1 MLNQDTKMQ
10 RYTPAKLADQ
20 YYILDT
26 TTSPAKVA
34 VIDAMNG
41 RQGDNMRA
49 IPLAFVSDNT
59 PVDLTATKITLKVL
73 DHAGVVKVTDTV
85 INAVDLS
92 GGLIVFGLPATFYQN
107 VGEVERAYFTL
118 TKIDPVTNVEQVI
131 STVNVTF
138 TVLENGIDV
147 SKQQSTI
154 YISSLDRILHSTEN
168 IATTAS
174 QNTFTVPQSFSAL
187 TASTV
192 SASSISSPT
201 LSTMSQ
207 STASVSDSVSSLALQ
222 TNSNKSSLN
231 AVSSAV
237 QTLSSSLKSLTAS
250 SSTSSTVSDSDD
262 YVALSTSVSANSVTT
277 SSVVARLDGLDTEL
291 ASMPSS
297 FVNVDDYNTLS
308 ESVANLAT
316 DNGALSLAQSA
327 LDKANSV
334 SSVASSNAEDIT
346 SMSSAVTSI
355 SNIQLSDHDTS
366 GVAVAGF
373 KALLV
378 ANATMKMLSTAIQ
391 QGNLTG
397 MSSSYSSV
405 ASSLYSLNALTVK
418 SMLDTHHD
426 FFNDLNNTY
435 S

>member
-1 MLNQDTKMQ
+1 MQ

-26 TTSPAKVA
+26 TTSPTKVA
-34 VIDAMNG
+34 VLDAANG

-49 IPLAFVSDNT
+49 VPLAFVSDNT
-59 PVDLTATKITLKVL
+59 PCDLTDTKITFKCL

-85 INAVDLS
+85 INAVDLQ
-92 GGLIVFGLPATFYQN
+92 GGLVVFGLPAKFYQN

-118 TKIDPVTNVEQVI
+118 SKTDPVTKVEQVI

-147 SKQQSTI
+147 SKQQSAI
-154 YISSLDRILHSTEN
+154 YISALDRILNATEN
-168 IATTAS
+168 IATTTS
-174 QNTFTVPQSFSAL
+174 QNSFTVPQQFSTL

-201 LSTMSQ
+201 LSDITK
-207 STASVSDSVSSLALQ
+207 STASVSESITSLASE
-222 TNSNKSSLN
+222 TNSNKSNIN

-237 QTLSSSLKSLTAS
+237 QTLSSSLKSLTTSSSAS
-250 SSTSSTVSDSDD
+250 SATSSADD

-277 SSVVARLDGLDTEL
+277 SSVVARVDGLDNEL

-297 FVNVDDYNTLS
+297 FVKVDDFNTLS
-308 ESVANLAT
+308 NTVATLAT
-316 DNGALSLAQSA
+316 DNDALSLAQSA
-327 LDKANSV
+327 MDKANST
-334 SSVASSNAEDIT
+334 SSVATSNSEDIT
-346 SMSSAVTSI
+346 SMSSAITSM
-355 SNIQLSDHDTS
+355 SNIQQSDHDTS

-378 ANATMKMLSTAIQ
+378 ANATMKMLSTAIS
-391 QGNLTG
+391 QGNLSG
-397 MSSSYSSV
+397 MSNSYTSV
-405 ASSLYSLNALTVK
+405 ATSLYSLNAVTMK
-418 SMLDTHHD
+418 SMLDEHHD

>member
-1 MLNQDTKMQ
+1 MQ

-26 TTSPAKVA
+26 TTSPTKVA
-34 VIDAMNG
+34 VIDVMNG

-49 IPLAFVSDNT
+49 VPLAFTADNT
-59 PVDLTATKITLKVL
+59 PVDLTSTKIVLKVL

-85 INAVDLS
+85 LNPVDLA
-92 GGLIVFGLPATFYQN
+92 GGLVVFGLPATFYEN

-118 TKIDPVTNVEQVI
+118 SKTDPVTGVEQVI

-154 YISSLDRILHSTEN
+154 YISSLDRILNSTEN

-174 QNTFTVPQSFSAL
+174 QNTFTVPQQFTNV

-201 LSTMSQ
+201 LSAMSDD
-207 STASVSDSVSSLALQ
+207 TKSVSDSVTSLVSQ
-222 TNSNKSSLN
+222 TNSNKSNISV
-231 AVSSAV
+231 VSSAV
-237 QTLSSSLKSLTAS
+237 QTLSSSLKSLTTSSSAS
-250 SSTSSTVSDSDD
+250 SATSDNDD
-262 YVALSTSVSANSVTT
+262 YVTLSASVSANSVTT
-277 SSVVARLDGLDTEL
+277 SSLVSRVDGLDTEL

-297 FVNVDDYNTLS
+297 FVKVDDFNTLS
-308 ESVANLAT
+308 NTVADLTT

-327 LDKANSV
+327 MDKANSV
-334 SSVASSNAEDIT
+334 SSATSSNSEDIT
-346 SMSSAVTSI
+346 SMSSVVTSM
-355 SNIQLSDHDTS
+355 SNVQSSDHDTS
-366 GVAVAGF
+366 GVAIAGF

-378 ANATMKMLSTAIQ
+378 ANATMKILSTAIS

-397 MSSSYSSV
+397 MSSSYSAV
-405 ASSLYSLNALTVK
+405 ASSLYSLNAVTMK
-418 SMLDTHHD
+418 SMLDNRHD

>member
-1 MLNQDTKMQ
+1 MLNQDQKMQ
-10 RYTPAKLADQ
+10 RYTPSKLADQ

-26 TTSPAKVA
+26 TTSPNRVA
-34 VIDAMNG
+34 VLDAANG

-49 IPLAFVSDNT
+49 VPLAFTADSI
-59 PVDLTATKITLKVL
+59 PVDLTSTKITLKVL

-85 INAVDLS
+85 LNAVDLN
-92 GGLIVFGLPATFYQN
+92 GGLVVFGLPATFYQN
-107 VGEVERAYFTL
+107 PGEVERAYFTL
-118 TKIDPVTNVEQVI
+118 TKTDPVSNVEQVI

-138 TVLENGIDV
+138 TVLENGIDL
-147 SKQQSTI
+147 SKQNSTI
-154 YISSLDRILHSTEN
+154 YISSLNRILNSTEN
-168 IATTAS
+168 IATTTS
-174 QNTFTVPQSFSAL
+174 QNSFTVPQSFSTL
-187 TASTV
+187 VASTV

-201 LSTMSQ
+201 LSSMSK
-207 STASVSDSVSSLALQ
+207 STASVSDSVTSLASE
-222 TNSNKSSLN
+222 TNSNKSSIN

-237 QTLSSSLKSLTAS
+237 QTLTSSLKSLAAS
-250 SSTSSTVSDSDD
+250 SSASSATSENND

-277 SSVVARLDGLDTEL
+277 SSVVSRLDGLDTEL

-297 FVNVDDYNTLS
+297 FVKIDDFNTLS
-308 ESVANLAT
+308 NTVATLAT

-327 LDKANSV
+327 MDKANSV
-334 SSVASSNAEDIT
+334 SSVASSNVQDIT

-355 SNIQLSDHDTS
+355 SNVQASDHDTS

-378 ANATMKMLSTAIQ
+378 ANATMKMLSTAIA
-391 QGNLTG
+391 QGSLTG
-397 MSSSYSSV
+397 MSASYSSV
-405 ASSLYSLNALTVK
+405 ATSLSALNALTVK
-418 SMLDTHHD
+418 SMLDERHD

>member
-10 RYTPAKLADQ
+10 RYVPNKLADQ

-26 TTSPAKVA
+26 TTSPTKVA
-34 VIDAMNG
+34 VLDAANG

-49 IPLAFVSDNT
+49 IPLAFVSDSI
-59 PVDLTATKITLKVL
+59 PVDLTSTKITLKVL
-73 DHAGVVKVTDTV
+73 DHAGVVKVTNTV
-85 INAVDLS
+85 INPVDLT
-92 GGLIVFGLPATFYQN
+92 GGIIVFGLPARLYEN

-118 TKIDPVTNVEQVI
+118 SKTDPVSGVEQVI

-138 TVLENGIDV
+138 TVLEDGIDL

-154 YISSLDRILHSTEN
+154 YISSLDRILNSTEN
-168 IATTAS
+168 IATTTS
-174 QNTFTVPQSFSAL
+174 QNSFTVPQQFTNV

-201 LSTMSQ
+201 LSAMSK
-207 STASVSDSVSSLALQ
+207 STATVSKSVSSLASQ
-222 TNSNKSSLN
+222 TNSNNSSIN

-250 SSTSSTVSDSDD
+250 SSASSVTSDSDD

-277 SSVVARLDGLDTEL
+277 SSVVARVDGLDTEL

-297 FVNVDDYNTLS
+297 FVKIDDFTTLS
-308 ESVANLAT
+308 NTVANLAT

-327 LDKANSV
+327 MDKANNV
-334 SSVASSNAEDIT
+334 SSACSSNAEDIT
-346 SMSSAVTSI
+346 SMSSVVTSI
-355 SNIQLSDHDTS
+355 SNVQSSDHDTS
-366 GVAVAGF
+366 GVAIAGF

-391 QGNLTG
+391 QGNLSG
-397 MSSSYSSV
+397 MSNSYTSV
-405 ASSLYSLNALTVK
+405 ASSLSALNAVTMK

>member
-1 MLNQDTKMQ
+1 MQ
-10 RYTPAKLADQ
+10 RYVPNKLADQ

-26 TTSPAKVA
+26 TTSPTKVA
-34 VIDAMNG
+34 VLDAMNG

-49 IPLAFVSDNT
+49 IPLAFTSDGI
-59 PVDLTATKITLKVL
+59 PCDLTNTKITLKVL

-85 INAVDLS
+85 INAVDLQ
-92 GGLIVFGLPATFYQN
+92 GGLVVFGLPATFYQN

-118 TKIDPVTNVEQVI
+118 SKTDPVSNTEQVI

-138 TVLENGIDV
+138 TVLENGIDL
-147 SKQQSTI
+147 SKQNSTI
-154 YISSLDRILHSTEN
+154 YISALDRILNATEN

-174 QNTFTVPQSFSAL
+174 QNTFTLPQQFSTL

-201 LSTMSQ
+201 LSSMSND
-207 STASVSDSVSSLALQ
+207 TESVSESVSSLASE
-222 TNSNKSSLN
+222 TNSTKSSVN

-237 QTLSSSLKSLTAS
+237 QTLSSALKSLTTSSSAS
-250 SSTSSTVSDSDD
+250 SATSSSDQ
-262 YVALSTSVSANSVTT
+262 YVALSTSISANSVTT
-277 SSVVARLDGLDTEL
+277 SSVVARVDGLDTEL

-297 FVNVDDYNTLS
+297 FVKIDDFNTLS
-308 ESVANLAT
+308 NTVADLSTNN
-316 DNGALSLAQSA
+316 DALSLAQSA
-327 LDKANSV
+327 MDKANSV

-346 SMSSAVTSI
+346 SMSSVATSI
-355 SNIQLSDHDTS
+355 SNVQQSDHDTS

-378 ANATMKMLSTAIQ
+378 ANATMKMLSTAIS
-391 QGNLTG
+391 QGSLAG
-397 MSSSYSSV
+397 MSASYSSV
-405 ASSLYSLNALTVK
+405 ATSLYSLNAVTMK
-418 SMLDTHHD
+418 SMLDNRHD

>member
-1 MLNQDTKMQ
+1 MLNQDQKMQ
-10 RYTPAKLADQ
+10 RYVPNKLADQ

-26 TTSPAKVA
+26 TTSPNKVA

-49 IPLAFVSDNT
+49 VPLAFVSDNT
-59 PVDLTATKITLKVL
+59 PVDLTSTKIVLKVL
-73 DHAGVVKVTDTV
+73 DHAGVVKATDTL
-85 INAVDLS
+85 INPVDLT
-92 GGLIVFGLPATFYQN
+92 GGLVVFGLPATFYQN
-107 VGEVERAYFTL
+107 VGEVERSYFTL
-118 TKIDPVTNVEQVI
+118 TKTDPVSSVEQVI

-138 TVLENGIDV
+138 TVLENGIDL
-147 SKQQSTI
+147 SKQNSTI
-154 YISSLDRILHSTEN
+154 YISALDRILNSTKN
-168 IATTAS
+168 IATTTS
-174 QNTFTVPQSFSAL
+174 QNAFTVPQTFTNV

-201 LSTMSQ
+201 LSAMSK
-207 STASVSDSVSSLALQ
+207 STTSVSNSVSSLALQ
-222 TNSNKSSLN
+222 TNSNKSSIN
-231 AVSSAV
+231 EVSSAV
-237 QTLSSSLKSLTAS
+237 QTLSSSLKSLTTQSSAS
-250 SSTSSTVSDSDD
+250 SATSSTDD

-277 SSVVARLDGLDTEL
+277 SSVVSRLDGLDTEL

-297 FVNVDDYNTLS
+297 FVNVDDFNTLS
-308 ESVANLAT
+308 NTVADLTT
-316 DNGALSLAQSA
+316 DTGALSLAQSA

-334 SSVASSNAEDIT
+334 SSVATSNSEDIT
-346 SMSSAVTSI
+346 SMSSAVTSM
-355 SNIQLSDHDTS
+355 SNIQQSDHDTS

-378 ANATMKMLSTAIQ
+378 ANATMKMLSTAIS

-397 MSSSYSSV
+397 MSTSYSSV
-405 ASSLYSLNALTVK
+405 ASSLYSLNAVTMK
-418 SMLDTHHD
+418 SMLDDHHD

>member
-49 IPLAFVSDNT
+49 VPLAFVSDSI
-59 PVDLTATKITLKVL
+59 PVDLTSTKITLKVL
-73 DHAGVVKVTDTV
+73 DHAGVVKATDTV
-85 INAVDLS
+85 INPVDLT
-92 GGLIVFGLPATFYQN
+92 GGIIVFGLPATFYQN

-118 TKIDPVTNVEQVI
+118 SKTDPVSGVEQVI

-138 TVLENGIDV
+138 TVLEDGIDV

-154 YISSLDRILHSTEN
+154 YISSLDRILNATEN
-168 IATTAS
+168 IATTTS
-174 QNTFTVPQSFSAL
+174 QNTFTVPQSFSTL
-187 TASTV
+187 VASTV

-201 LSTMSQ
+201 LSAMSK
-207 STASVSDSVSSLALQ
+207 STATVSDSVSSLASE
-222 TNSNKSSLN
+222 TNSNKSSLS

-237 QTLSSSLKSLTAS
+237 QTLSSSLKSLTTQSSAS
-250 SSTSSTVSDSDD
+250 SAVSDSDD

-277 SSVVARLDGLDTEL
+277 SSVVARVDGLDNEL

-297 FVNVDDYNTLS
+297 FVKIDDFTTLS
-308 ESVANLAT
+308 NTVATFAT

-327 LDKANSV
+327 MDKANSV
-334 SSVASSNAEDIT
+334 SSAASSNAEDIS

-355 SNIQLSDHDTS
+355 SNVQSSDHDTS
-366 GVAVAGF
+366 GVAIAGF

-391 QGNLTG
+391 QGSLAG
-397 MSSSYSSV
+397 MSTSYASV
-405 ASSLYSLNALTVK
+405 ANSLYSLNALTVK
-418 SMLDTHHD
+418 SMLDNHHD

>member
-1 MLNQDTKMQ
+1 MLNQDNKMQ
-10 RYTPAKLADQ
+10 RYTPSKLADQ

-26 TTSPAKVA
+26 TTSPNKVA
-34 VIDAMNG
+34 QIDAMNG

-49 IPLAFVSDNT
+49 VPLAFVSDNT
-59 PVDLTATKITLKVL
+59 PVDLTSTKIVLKVL

-85 INAVDLS
+85 LNPVDLA
-92 GGLIVFGLPATFYQN
+92 GGLVVFGLPAAFYEN

-118 TKIDPVTNVEQVI
+118 SKTDPVTGVEQVI

-154 YISSLDRILHSTEN
+154 YISALDRILNATEN

-174 QNTFTVPQSFSAL
+174 QNTFTVPQQFTNV

-201 LSTMSQ
+201 LSDMSK
-207 STASVSDSVSSLALQ
+207 STASVSKSVTSLASE
-222 TNSNKSSLN
+222 TNSNKSSID

-237 QTLSSSLKSLTAS
+237 QTLTSSIKSLTTS

-277 SSVVARLDGLDTEL
+277 SSVVSRLDGLDTEL

-297 FVNVDDYNTLS
+297 FVKIDDFTTLS
-308 ESVANLAT
+308 NTVATFAT

-327 LDKANSV
+327 MDKANSV
-334 SSVASSNAEDIT
+334 SSAASSNAEDIT
-346 SMSSAVTSI
+346 SMSSAITSI

-397 MSSSYSSV
+397 MSASYSSV
-405 ASSLYSLNALTVK
+405 ATSLYSMNAVTMK

>member
-1 MLNQDTKMQ
+1 MQ
-10 RYTPAKLADQ
+10 RYTPSKLADQ

-26 TTSPAKVA
+26 TTSPTKVA
-34 VIDAMNG
+34 VLDVMNG

-49 IPLAFVSDNT
+49 VPLAFTADGI
-59 PVDLTATKITLKVL
+59 PVDLTSTKITLKVL
-73 DHAGVVKVTDTV
+73 DHAGVVKVADTV
-85 INAVDLS
+85 LSPVDLT
-92 GGLIVFGLPATFYQN
+92 GGLVVFGLPAKFYEN

-118 TKIDPVTNVEQVI
+118 SKTDPVSSIEQVI

-154 YISSLDRILHSTEN
+154 YISSLDRILNSTEN
-168 IATTAS
+168 IATTTS
-174 QNTFTVPQSFSAL
+174 QNSFTVPQQFTNV

-201 LSTMSQ
+201 LSAMSN
-207 STASVSDSVSSLALQ
+207 STVSVSDSVTSLASQ
-222 TNSNKSSLN
+222 TNSNTSSIA
-231 AVSSAV
+231 AVSSTV
-237 QTLSSSLKSLTAS
+237 QTLTSSLKSLTAS
-250 SSTSSTVSDSDD
+250 SSASSATSSTDQ

-277 SSVVARLDGLDTEL
+277 SSVVARIDGLDNEL

-297 FVNVDDYNTLS
+297 FVNVDDFNTLS
-308 ESVANLAT
+308 NTVATLAT

-327 LDKANSV
+327 MDKANSV
-334 SSVASSNAEDIT
+334 SSAASSNAEDIT

-355 SNIQLSDHDTS
+355 SNIQQSDHDTS
-366 GVAVAGF
+366 GVAIAGF

-391 QGNLTG
+391 QGSLAG
-397 MSSSYSSV
+397 MSTSYSSV
-405 ASSLYSLNALTVK
+405 ASSLSALNALTVK